1 MSFIGDMFSSSKAP
15 AAPNP
20 NAVISAQT
28 GANADTARLNANL
41 NRSDTYTPFGS
52 VTFQDLGNDRWQSQQ
67 TLSPGMQTL
76 LDQQVN
82 IGQGVNS
89 AAQSRLNN
97 LDNSPFSLQGID
109 PYQSSIDMGGL
120 MEMPGQESLDA
131 YARNAEKSV
140 YDRSA
145 TRLDDQFGRGED
157 QLRTRLANQGI
168 TQGSE
173 AYSAAMK
180 DFSYGRNDAYQG
192 AETNAIT
199 QGSALRSSLLADSLT
214 GRQQGLSERYN
225 AANFANQGRSQQIN
239 DQLLQ
244 RTQGLN
250 ELAALLQ
257 GQQAINTPQA
267 QNGGQ
272 VNVGAPDVGGA
283 YGLSQAA
290 QQNAFNQKKQSQNA
304 AFGGLAGLAGGAL
317 AGGYF

>member
-1 MSFIGDMFSSSKAP
+1 MSFISDIFSSPSAP
-15 AAPNP
+15 ASPNP

-28 GANADTARLNANL
+28 SANADTARLNANL

-76 LDQQVN
+76 LDQQIN

-97 LDNSPFSLQGID
+97 LDNSAFTLDGVD
-109 PYQSSIDMGGL
+109 PYQSSIDTSGL
-120 MEMPGQESLDA
+120 MAMPDQSSLDA
-131 YARNAEKSV
+131 YAKGAESNI
-140 YDRSA
+140 YNRSA
-145 TRLDDQFGRGED
+145 TRLNDQFGRGED
-157 QLRTRLANQGI
+157 ALRARLANQGV
-168 TQGSE
+168 TEGSD

-199 QGSALRSSLLADSLT
+199 QGAALRSSLLADSLT
-214 GRQQGLSERYN
+214 GRQQGLSEQYN

-239 DQLLQ
+239 DQLLT

-257 GQQAINTPQA
+257 GQQAIGMPQA

-283 YGLSQAA
+283 YGLSQAS
-290 QQNAFNQKKQSQNA
+290 QQNAYNQQKQSQNA